1 MHKYFTVELNK
12 IPKLENISFLDIGS
26 VCLLCVIFISSNISD
41 TPFLAFNNS
50 FQFIF
55 PYTDKG
61 CDRGARAGG
70 DARPTPQPLK
80 LLIVRCW
87 SRFPVSYSRSWNRK
101 ERKTK
106 QQKTIGM
113 GWWALPEKERWTPWD
128 FVLS

>member
-12 IPKLENISFLDIGS
+12 IPKLENISFLNIGS

-70 DARPTPQPLK
+70 GCTAHPPAAETLNCT
-80 LLIVRCW
+80 LLIPIPCVLF
-87 SRFPVSYSRSWNRK
+87 SIMKQEGK
-101 ERKTK
+101 E
-106 QQKTIGM
+106 
-113 GWWALPEKERWTPWD
+113 D
-128 FVLS
+128 